1 MCWWVIPA
9 LALFVFVL
17 VSWRSCPR
25 IRRFCLMLCLWLKT
39 LPLIIRALAP
49 PLFRSLLLIVVL
61 VTALDVRY
69 YRYISD
75 ATNMTRDS
83 TASPWDSLSCY
94 SSRRNIL
101 KNLNIVKGR
110 QKPLHA
116 CWKIGKTFKKFISL
130 NLGSSISNCANY
142 YHGDATDI
150 TICLCQKFETSF
162 RGKVIWTQSSK
173 VSFNHSSKGLRF
185 RVHFSVNGF
194 YKGCNYILLFF
205 RYLTTKRVAV

>member
-1 MCWWVIPA
+1 
-9 LALFVFVL
+9 
-17 VSWRSCPR
+17 
-25 IRRFCLMLCLWLKT
+25 
-39 LPLIIRALAP
+39 
-49 PLFRSLLLIVVL
+49 
-61 VTALDVRY
+61 
-69 YRYISD
+69 
-75 ATNMTRDS
+75 MTRDS

-110 QKPLHA
+110 QKPLQA

-142 YHGDATDI
+142 YHGHATDI

-162 RGKVIWTQSSK
+162 RGKVIWTQSSI
-173 VSFNHSSKGLRF
+173 VSFNHSSMRLRF

-205 RYLTTKRVAV
+205 RYLTTKRVAVVISFSRKVDVEKCPVTSLISRPADKDFAQHRFSYVCKENNTFWRTLDITP